1 MYYPNPSASKLNPP
15 RTRTE
20 RASRCVRGGQRS
32 QGTSLASDVPRVQ
45 GLCSSAKCP
54 RHQVLQLPERDEHP
68 IGTPA
73 VDEPELAQH
82 AAGVVEVGVRHAQVA
97 IGNAP
102 AAVILRDRGVVAL
115 GLPLL
120 DEGGERTGVA
130 VEAALLEVGA
140 DLVGLHV
147 ALRLPGHDLEPLA
160 ATRDGGAADATVEV
174 PLGVVGVEVRE
185 IAVRLRERG
194 EIHRVDVRHFNHVAG
209 IADGRSPEGVAAGRR
224 VVRRG
229 LGEPRVPAVDDGLD
243 DLVHR
248 VASLGG
254 HEPVERLD
262 RHLLALA
269 RLEELITERPHET
282 ETLLEETIVLVR
294 HRRLCSIALAY
305 PSSRALMRRIPDLP
319 S

>member
-32 QGTSLASDVPRVQ
+32 QGTSLASDVPRAQ

-68 IGTPA
+68 SGNPVAAEPALAQPA
-73 VDEPELAQH
+73 VA
-82 AAGVVEVGVRHAQVA
+82 VVEVGVRHVQAA
-97 IGNAP
+97 IGRAP
-102 AAVILRDRGVVAL
+102 AAVVLRDRGVAAL

-120 DEGGERTGVA
+120 DEGDERARVA
-130 VEAALLEVGA
+130 VKAAILEVGA

-160 ATRDGGAADATVEV
+160 AAADRVAVDATVEV
-174 PLGVVGVEVRE
+174 PLGVVPVQVRE
-185 IAVRLRERG
+185 AAVRLCERG

-209 IADGRSPEGVAAGRR
+209 IADGRSPEGVAAH
-224 VVRRG
+224 G
-229 LGEPRVPAVDDGLD
+229 LGLLGLGLVGVPVVDHDLSDGGPG
-243 DLVHR
+243 V
-248 VASLGG
+248 VPLGG
-254 HEPVERLD
+254 HETLERFE
-262 RHLLALA
+262 RHVHALA
-269 RLEELITERPHET
+269 GLHEAVLQPANQT
-282 ETLLEETIVLVR
+282 ETPLQKLHRVR

-305 PSSRALMRRIPDLP
+305 PSSRALIRRIPDLP